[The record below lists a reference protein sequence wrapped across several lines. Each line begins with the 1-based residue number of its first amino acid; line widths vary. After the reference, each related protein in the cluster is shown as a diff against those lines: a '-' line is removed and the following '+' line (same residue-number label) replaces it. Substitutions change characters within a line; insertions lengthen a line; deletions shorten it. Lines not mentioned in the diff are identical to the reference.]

1 MDNLKMFFTFKT
13 FKAFFKEY
21 MFILQSVKQS

>member
-21 MFILQSVKQS
+21 MFTLQSAKQ